1 MIKIGL
7 RDARAHFG
15 RFVMSIIAIAL
26 GVSFVVGSFC
36 FREMMN
42 NQVSDMMGT
51 SADHDV
57 YVRGS
62 KEVKS
67 DSSGLMAASSSS
79 KTYNT
84 INVDLASTIGDV
96 KGVKS
101 AEVVYS
107 VPGTVLVGKD
117 GAAVSTMGAPTLA
130 VGFGKDV
137 PWRSATFTSGT
148 YPTSDDEI
156 ALHSFAA
163 EKANLKVGDKTKV
176 VYPDGPKDVTVTGI
190 FDLDSSLAGAIII
203 DIPPSLAKMY
213 ATQQSDDPD
222 KTDQIGIYGN
232 LKTPLDEQAQ
242 QELADRINKAL
253 PAGSKAHAITGNQLR
268 DESTQSTQE
277 ALGFVQPLILI
288 FAVIALFVGSFIIAN
303 TFSMIVRE
311 SMRGYA
317 LLRSIGASPA
327 QVFTTVIVQA
337 IMLGV
342 VGSGIGI
349 GLGWGMVKGIV
360 AMMGQMG
367 TPMTGSSNPS
377 VSDMLVGLAVGLIVT
392 LIGAALPA
400 SRAAMAPPIQAMNET
415 VNPEKPV
422 LTRGIIGTTM
432 IVVGALTWAWTCRIA
447 VADGDPTLIGWLNDF
462 ASWTGTGWPLG
473 VGAALIV
480 IGVIVA
486 GPAWVS
492 PAGAV
497 LGWIPAHVFQVT
509 GRLATRNLSRQ
520 KRRTSNTAAA
530 LFVGVAIVSCLSVVA
545 TSAKASVN
553 DIVDTGLKADFSI
566 SSAASGQI
574 PDNAVEAIKG
584 VVGLKSVSSNRMI
597 FGAKYD
603 GKQVKGM
610 TFAAQDS
617 LFTDVFAP
625 EIIAGDA
632 NKALRGGELVVGE
645 DIADDQGWKVGD
657 TVKVSTENTTVD
669 EEATAQA
676 QADYQ
681 TQVQAQIQSLTEEAQ
696 KLALAGDAAGAQA
709 KSDEIQQ
716 VTQQA
721 QNVDPATLVKTKQV
735 TVIKKLKVGAI
746 ISNSVYRSCVFV
758 NDDLGDQLGTKQTM
772 FTMQMY
778 LVAKPGENLDKLE
791 QRIKKAVKPY
801 YVISVMNRDEYKST
815 MGSMV
820 DQILLVLY
828 ALLALSIVIAIFGI
842 VNTLALSVSERTKE
856 IGLLRAI
863 GTSRGQVRGM
873 LGIEA
878 AIIAV
883 FGTVMGMVV
892 GVAAG
897 AVIRAVYKADG
908 LSVLSIPWDQLGVF
922 LVLSIL
928 VGLIASVSP
937 ASRALKQ
944 PVLDA
949 VASE

>member
-107 VPGTVLVGKD
+107 VSGAVLVGKD

-203 DIPPSLAKMY
+203 DIPPSLAKTY

-242 QELADRINKAL
+242 QELVDRINKAL

-268 DESTQSTQE
+268 DESTQSAQE

-317 LLRSIGASPA
+317 VLRSIGASPA

-337 IMLGV
+337 IVLGV

-584 VVGLKSVSSNRMI
+584 VDGLKSVSSNRMI

-735 TVIKKLKVGAI
+735 TVTKKLKVGAI

-897 AVIRAVYKADG
+897 AVIRAVYEADG

>member
-84 INVDLASTIGDV
+84 IDVDLASTIGDV
-96 KGVKS
+96 KGVKN

-107 VPGTVLVGKD
+107 VSGTVLVGKD

-148 YPTSDDEI
+148 DPTSDDEI

-203 DIPPSLAKMY
+203 DIPPSLAKTY

-268 DESTQSTQE
+268 DESTQSAQE

-317 LLRSIGASPA
+317 VLRSIGASPA

-337 IMLGV
+337 IVLGV

-447 VADGDPTLIGWLNDF
+447 LADGDPTLIGWLNDF

-509 GRLATRNLSRQ
+509 GRLATRNLSRH

-584 VVGLKSVSSNRMI
+584 VDGLKSVSSNRMI

-716 VTQQA
+716 VTKQA

-735 TVIKKLKVGAI
+735 TVTKKLKVGAI

-897 AVIRAVYKADG
+897 AVIRAVYEADG

-944 PVLDA
+944 PVLNA

>member
-107 VPGTVLVGKD
+107 VSGAVLVGKD

-203 DIPPSLAKMY
+203 DIPPSLAKTY

-268 DESTQSTQE
+268 DESTQSAQE

-317 LLRSIGASPA
+317 VLRSIGASPA

-337 IMLGV
+337 IVLGV

-447 VADGDPTLIGWLNDF
+447 LADGDPTLIGWLNDF

-509 GRLATRNLSRQ
+509 GRLATRNLSRH

-584 VVGLKSVSSNRMI
+584 VDGLKSVSSNRMI

-735 TVIKKLKVGAI
+735 TVTKKLKVGAI

>member
-51 SADHDV
+51 SADHDA

-107 VPGTVLVGKD
+107 VSGAVLVGKD

-203 DIPPSLAKMY
+203 DIPPSLAKTY

-242 QELADRINKAL
+242 QELVDRINKAL

-268 DESTQSTQE
+268 DESTQSAQE

-317 LLRSIGASPA
+317 VLRSIGASPA

-337 IMLGV
+337 IVLGV

-584 VVGLKSVSSNRMI
+584 VDGLKSVSSNRMI

-735 TVIKKLKVGAI
+735 TVTKKLKVGAI

-878 AIIAV
+878 SIIAV

-897 AVIRAVYKADG
+897 AVIRAVYEADG

>member
-67 DSSGLMAASSSS
+67 DPSGLMAASSSS

-84 INVDLASTIGDV
+84 IDVDLASTIGDV

-107 VPGTVLVGKD
+107 VSGAVLVGKD

-203 DIPPSLAKMY
+203 DIPPSLAKTY

-486 GPAWVS
+486 GPAWVA

-584 VVGLKSVSSNRMI
+584 VDGLKSVSSNRMI

-735 TVIKKLKVGAI
+735 TVTKKLKVGAI

-878 AIIAV
+878 SIIAV

>member
-317 LLRSIGASPA
+317 VLRSIGASPA

-584 VVGLKSVSSNRMI
+584 VDGLKSVSSNRMI

>member
-51 SADHDV
+51 SADHDI

-716 VTQQA
+716 VTKQA

-735 TVIKKLKVGAI
+735 TVTKKLKVGAI

-897 AVIRAVYKADG
+897 AVIRAVYEADG